1 VVGGLRDVLSRP
13 QGTLLLT
20 GPSSSGKTT
29 TIYALLREVAESRKP
44 PPHIVTVE
52 DPVEYRL
59 GHISQTEV
67 RPHAGFTFEA
77 ALRALLRQDPEV
89 IMLGEIRDAETA
101 RTAIQAG
108 LTGHLVI
115 STIHSGTAAGV
126 FTRLLDMGVEPFLVA
141 SSLTGV
147 LAQRLLRVTC
157 PHCRTEYAPD
167 GVVLERFGLN
177 ENDGPFVRG
186 AGCEQCEGL
195 GYRGRT
201 AIGEMLAMTQPL
213 SDLILERSRTSVLE
227 EAARHPGEGRTPMRT
242 LVEKAVARVR
252 QGTTTI
258 EEVAR
263 VLAPPE
269 RLG

>member
-1 VVGGLRDVLSRP
+1 
-13 QGTLLLT
+13 
-20 GPSSSGKTT
+20 
-29 TIYALLREVAESRKP
+29 
-44 PPHIVTVE
+44 
-52 DPVEYRL
+52 
-59 GHISQTEV
+59 
-67 RPHAGFTFEA
+67 
-77 ALRALLRQDPEV
+77 LRALLRQDPEV

-147 LAQRLLRVTC
+147 LAQRLLRVNC
-157 PHCRTEYAPD
+157 PHCQSEYDPEAA
-167 GVVLERFGLN
+167 LLARFGLDT
-177 ENDGPFVRG
+177 NDGPFVRG
-186 AGCEQCEGL
+186 TGCEQCEGL

-201 AIGEMLAMTQPL
+201 AIGEMLTMTRRL
-213 SDLILERSRTSVLE
+213 SDLILERSRTGVLE
-227 EAARHPGEGRTPMRT
+227 EAARHPEEGITPMRT
-242 LVEKAVARVR
+242 LVEKAVARLR
-252 QGTTTI
+252 KGTTTI

-269 RLG
+269 RVG